1 MDKAFIKMHGLG
13 NDFVV
18 FDARAKPISLGFDQI
33 RRIADRRV
41 GIGCDQVIVLER
53 PAPKSKADVFMRI
66 YNADGGEVLA
76 CGNATRCIGQVL
88 MSESDAET
96 VAIETGAGLLVASS
110 AAGGLI
116 TIDMG
121 EPLLTWQEIP
131 LARACDTLHVPLS
144 LGDWLDDPACTN
156 MGNPHATFFVPS
168 LDAVPMHEVGPQL
181 EHNPIFPERANIGV
195 AEIISRTEIR
205 LRVWER
211 GAGLTLACG
220 TGACA
225 ALVSA
230 VRRQMAERRAT
241 LHLDG
246 GDLTIEWHEATG
258 HVSMTGPA
266 EISYHGR
273 LPDGLLN

>member
-33 RRIADRRV
+33 RRIADRRI

-66 YNADGGEVLA
+66 YNADGGEVSA

-88 MSESDAET
+88 MGESDAET

-121 EPLLTWQEIP
+121 EPLLSWQEIP
-131 LARACDTLHVPLS
+131 LSRAVDTLHVPLS
-144 LGDWLDDPACTN
+144 MGEWLDDPACTN

-168 LDAVPMHEVGPQL
+168 LDAVPMHEIGPQL

-195 AEIISRTEIR
+195 AEIVSRTEIR

-230 VRRQMAERRAT
+230 VRRQMTDRRAT

-246 GDLTIEWHEATG
+246 GDLTIEWHEDTD

>member
-18 FDARAKPISLGFDQI
+18 FDARAKPLALGFDQI
-33 RRIADRRV
+33 RRIADRRI
-41 GIGCDQVIVLER
+41 GIGCDQVIVIEK
-53 PAPKSKADVFMRI
+53 PAAKSKADVFMRI
-66 YNADGGEVLA
+66 YNADGGEVTA

-88 MSESDAET
+88 MGESHAESA
-96 VAIETGAGLLVASS
+96 VIETGAGLLVTSS
-110 AAGGLI
+110 APGGLI
-116 TIDMG
+116 TVDMDK
-121 EPLLTWQEIP
+121 PLLEWQEIP
-131 LARACDTLHVPLS
+131 LSRAVDTLHVPLS
-144 LGDWLDDPACTN
+144 LGDWLEDPACSN
-156 MGNPHATFFVPS
+156 MGNPHATFFVAS
-168 LDAVPMHEVGPQL
+168 LDAVPMHEIGPQL
-181 EHNPIFPERANIGV
+181 EQNPIFPERANIGV
-195 AEIISRTEIR
+195 AEIVDRGAIR

-230 VRRQMAERRAT
+230 VRRDLTDRTAIV
-241 LHLDG
+241 HLDG
-246 GDLTIEWHEATG
+246 GDLSVTWHDDTG